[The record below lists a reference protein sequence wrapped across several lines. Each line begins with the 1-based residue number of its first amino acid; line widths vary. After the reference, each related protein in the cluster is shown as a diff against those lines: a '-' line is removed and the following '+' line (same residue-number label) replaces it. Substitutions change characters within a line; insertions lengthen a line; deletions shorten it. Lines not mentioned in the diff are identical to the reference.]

1 MQGVWLAGVTAVCL
15 LHGLLGPCHA
25 RLLGSPWPQQV
36 AAPSEREA
44 NPAPTGWYKGNLH
57 THSLWSDGDDFP
69 EMIVDWYRER
79 GCHFLA
85 LSDHNILS
93 EGEKWIALAEVE
105 KRGGKQAFPRYQARF
120 PADWIEIQE
129 APEGGSK
136 VRLQPLSKIQ
146 AAFEI
151 PGSFLLIPSEEIT
164 DKGVHINATNIGE
177 VLQPQGGA
185 SFVDMVRNNLRA
197 VAEQAERTGRDILPS
212 LNHPNLS
219 DRGVS
224 AEELAWLLENR
235 FFEVWNGVEGDGDLG
250 SVKRHSLERMWDITT
265 TLRLTQ
271 YNAPPMY
278 GLATD
283 DSHDYHG
290 KQKAKPGRGW
300 IQVRAESLSTQA
312 ILDAMRAG
320 DFYSSTGVE
329 LTELTFDPV
338 ARRLTLEIQPDGDA
352 QFTTRF
358 IGTRKNYDTAT
369 TPRLDPVTGE
379 VVPGVLEYSEELGQ
393 VLAVVEGLRAEY
405 QCTGDELYVRAE
417 VTSTEAP
424 EFPTTE
430 SPLQKC
436 WTQPYAWQVGP
447 QEPTR
452 DRDDVPGRA
461 PSGQTDPKL
470 PPGRAGRG
478 D

>member
-1 MQGVWLAGVTAVCL
+1 MF
-15 LHGLLGPCHA
+15 GLSGQCHA
-25 RLLGSPWPQQV
+25 RILGSPWPQQ
-36 AAPSEREA
+36 ASSPSEGEA
-44 NPAPTGWYKGNLH
+44 NPAPKRWYKGNLH

-69 EMIVDWYRER
+69 EMIVDWYRQR
-79 GCHFLA
+79 DYHFLA
-85 LSDHNILS
+85 MSDHNILS

-105 KRGGKQAFPRYQARF
+105 KRGGKQVFPKYQARF
-120 PADWIEIQE
+120 PDDWIEIQGT
-129 APEGGSK
+129 PEGGSK

-151 PGSFLLIPSEEIT
+151 PGTFLLIPSEEIT
-164 DKGVHINATNIGE
+164 DKGVHINATNIAE
-177 VLQPQGGA
+177 VLEPQGGA

-250 SVKRHSLERMWDITT
+250 SIKRHSLERMWDITT

-300 IQVRAESLSTQA
+300 IQVRADSLSTQA

-329 LTELTFDPV
+329 LTELAFDPV
-338 ARRLTLEIQPDGDA
+338 KRRLSIEIRPDGEA
-352 QFTTRF
+352 AFTTRF

-369 TPRLDPVTGE
+369 TARLDPATGE
-379 VVPGVLEYSEELGQ
+379 VVPGLLDYSSELGQ

-417 VTSTEAP
+417 VTSTKAP

-430 SPLQKC
+430 SPVQKC

-447 QEPTR
+447 LGLGGLWE
-452 DRDDVPGRA
+452 GN
-461 PSGQTDPKL
+461 PSGDLRNKSQPVGQTNPSS
-470 PPGRAGRG
+470 R
-478 D
+478 